1 MAKRALLGR
10 LGDAEIRLLR
20 VFVTVAEF
28 GGLAASESELNIGRS
43 TISKHLADLELR
55 LGLKLCQRGPA
66 GFALTAEGEEVMHAA
81 NRLFSSLED
90 FQSEIDDIHK
100 HLTGTLRLGLFDQ
113 STTNPAARIHR
124 AIRSY
129 DRLAPDVALEIAIE
143 PPNVIES
150 KVIDGTLDVGIV
162 PVHRKSRSLEYLTL
176 YDEVMSLYCGEGHA
190 LFGDSSDPDGDR
202 IDFGDY
208 KYAGFG
214 FNSPNLVAGRRL
226 GLRRAA
232 RVQDEEALSLLI
244 QSGRYLGFLADHVAE
259 TFLIKGKVWPVARS
273 RTQYVSKFAAIARR
287 RPEPDRKTRA
297 FLSCLTEAHKRE

>member
-1 MAKRALLGR
+1 MVKRALLRR
-10 LGDAEIRLLR
+10 LGDADIRLLR

-28 GGLAASESELNIGRS
+28 GGLAASEFELNIGRS

-66 GFALTAEGEEVMHAA
+66 GFALTAEGEQVLQAA
-81 NRLFSSLED
+81 NRLLSSLED
-90 FQSEIDDIHK
+90 FQSEVDDIHK

-113 STTNPAARIHR
+113 STTNPAARIHQ
-124 AIRSY
+124 AIQSY
-129 DRLAPDVALEIAIE
+129 DQLAPDVALEIAIE

-162 PVHRKSRSLEYLTL
+162 PVHRKSLSLEYFVL
-176 YDEVMSLYCGEGHA
+176 YEEVMTLYCGEGHA
-190 LFGDSSDPDGDR
+190 LFGDTADPDGDN
-202 IDFGDY
+202 IDFGHY

-214 FNSPNLVAGRRL
+214 FNSPNMAAGKSL

-259 TFLIKGKVWPVARS
+259 TFLIKGKVWPVAGS
-273 RTQYVSKFAAIARR
+273 RTQYASKFAAITKK
-287 RPEPDRKTRA
+287 RPEPGRKTKA
-297 FLSCLTEAHKRE
+297 FLTCLEEAHARV